1 MEETFLIHDNGGRP
15 FQVKI
20 HNNHSDNAKKS
31 VEIYKANVNDEKDET
46 YETYETHQ
54 TYECKPSIIL
64 MAEKVFIGVSPKTPL
79 TMYGR
84 GYGKDFDGNS
94 ILLRIKPLEYVFIGE
109 SIFSFQSK
117 FPIEKYV
124 SEVGNNDVPYPYA
137 VDDRGNHYVMG
148 EKVIITK
155 PIPTDDVI
163 AWYYKVI
170 TMSPDQRFDE
180 STTDFLKLYDG
191 NERYTMRF
199 TPHPAKAFNR
209 FKNVVSVVT
218 KESYPKKIVID
229 KKEYVK
235 IMKSYAKLHGIKAL
249 RTKVLIPRM
258 W

>member
-20 HNNHSDNAKKS
+20 RNHSETPETPKT
-31 VEIYKANVNDEKDET
+31 VQIYKANVKDET
-46 YETYETHQ
+46 YES
-54 TYECKPSIIL
+54 KPSIIL
-64 MAEKVFIGVSPKTPL
+64 KAEKVFIGVSPKTPL

-84 GYGKDFDGNS
+84 GYGKAFDGNS
-94 ILLRIKPLEYVFIGE
+94 ILLRIKPLEYVFIGQ
-109 SIFSFQSK
+109 SIFSFRSL
-117 FPIEKYV
+117 FPIKMYV

-137 VDDRGNHYVMG
+137 VDDHGNHYIMG

-163 AWYYKVI
+163 TWYHKVI
-170 TMSPDQRFDE
+170 TMSPEDRFDE

-191 NERYTMRF
+191 DEKYTMRF

-209 FKNVVSVVT
+209 FENVVSVVT
-218 KESYPKKIVID
+218 KESYPNKIVID

-249 RTKVLIPRM
+249 KTKVLIPRL